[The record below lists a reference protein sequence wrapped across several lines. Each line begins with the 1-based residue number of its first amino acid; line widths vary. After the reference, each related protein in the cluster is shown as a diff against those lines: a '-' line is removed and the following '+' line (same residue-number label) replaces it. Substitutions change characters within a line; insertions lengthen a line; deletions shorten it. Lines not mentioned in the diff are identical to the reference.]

1 MSIVISESCNSTF
14 SNFHETSEGEIQN
27 VIKSLSNATCK
38 LDPLPTSMFKDCQ
51 LVLIPVITKLVN
63 TSLQTGVVPSNCKHS
78 LLTPRLKKSDLP
90 SQELSSYRPIANLS
104 YLSKIIEKVAVKQV
118 QEYLT
123 ANDLYPRT
131 QSAYRCFHSVET
143 ALLRVENDLLL
154 ALDEHKDAVL
164 VLLDFSA
171 AFDTISHENLL
182 RRLNNRFGITGTALE
197 WFGSYFYQRSH
208 AVKVEDS
215 LSAVF
220 QDKCG
225 VPQGSVIGPVSFTLY
240 TAPIQDIIDAHEL
253 NGMIYAD
260 DTQIYAF
267 FDHND
272 SVSQKITTDR
282 LNACIRDIRTWATH
296 NELVLND
303 NKTEMVHLSS
313 KFISRALLDVTI
325 SVGNTPII
333 PSKEARNLGCIFD
346 EHLTMK
352 SHVKKVCSSAMS
364 ALRQIGKIRGYL
376 DETNTKRLIH
386 SLVTSRLDSCNT
398 LLKELP
404 SSEIDKIQRIQNTA
418 ARIVEGSSHR
428 SPIAPLLQKLH
439 WLPIEKRIKF
449 KIILLTFKLLSGS
462 APSYLTDLIHTYV
475 PSRSLRSENQHLLQV
490 PRFTTEHYGKR
501 SFAVLAPTLWNNIPL
516 CIRTEPSISL
526 FISKLKTHLFTN

>member
-1 MSIVISESCNSTF
+1 
-14 SNFHETSEGEIQN
+14 
-27 VIKSLSNATCK
+27 
-38 LDPLPTSMFKDCQ
+38 
-51 LVLIPVITKLVN
+51 
-63 TSLQTGVVPSNCKHS
+63 
-78 LLTPRLKKSDLP
+78 
-90 SQELSSYRPIANLS
+90 
-104 YLSKIIEKVAVKQV
+104 
-118 QEYLT
+118 
-123 ANDLYPRT
+123 
-131 QSAYRCFHSVET
+131 
-143 ALLRVENDLLL
+143 
-154 ALDEHKDAVL
+154 
-164 VLLDFSA
+164 
-171 AFDTISHENLL
+171 
-182 RRLNNRFGITGTALE
+182 
-197 WFGSYFYQRSH
+197 
-208 AVKVEDS
+208 
-215 LSAVF
+215 
-220 QDKCG
+220 
-225 VPQGSVIGPVSFTLY
+225 
-240 TAPIQDIIDAHEL
+240 
-253 NGMIYAD
+253 MIYAD

-303 NKTEMVHLSS
+303 NKTEIVHLSS

-333 PSKEARNLGCIFD
+333 PSKEARNLGTIFD

-352 SHVKKVCSSAMS
+352 SHVKEVCSSAMS
-364 ALRQIGKIRGYL
+364 ALRQIGKIRTYL

-386 SLVTSRLDSCNT
+386 SLVTSRLDSCNA

-462 APSYLTDLIHTYV
+462 APHIL
-475 PSRSLRSENQHLLQV
+475 
-490 PRFTTEHYGKR
+490 
-501 SFAVLAPTLWNNIPL
+501 PT
-516 CIRTEPSISL
+516 
-526 FISKLKTHLFTN
+526 

>member
-1 MSIVISESCNSTF
+1 MYVYNNRCLLSLASHANSTF

-197 WFGSYFYQRSH
+197 WFGSYFT
-208 AVKVEDS
+208 
-215 LSAVF
+215 SAV
-220 QDKCG
+220 
-225 VPQGSVIGPVSFTLY
+225 T
-240 TAPIQDIIDAHEL
+240 
-253 NGMIYAD
+253 
-260 DTQIYAF
+260 
-267 FDHND
+267 
-272 SVSQKITTDR
+272 R
-282 LNACIRDIRTWATH
+282 
-296 NELVLND
+296 
-303 NKTEMVHLSS
+303 
-313 KFISRALLDVTI
+313 
-325 SVGNTPII
+325 
-333 PSKEARNLGCIFD
+333 
-346 EHLTMK
+346 
-352 SHVKKVCSSAMS
+352 
-364 ALRQIGKIRGYL
+364 
-376 DETNTKRLIH
+376 
-386 SLVTSRLDSCNT
+386 
-398 LLKELP
+398 
-404 SSEIDKIQRIQNTA
+404 
-418 ARIVEGSSHR
+418 
-428 SPIAPLLQKLH
+428 
-439 WLPIEKRIKF
+439 
-449 KIILLTFKLLSGS
+449 
-462 APSYLTDLIHTYV
+462 
-475 PSRSLRSENQHLLQV
+475 
-490 PRFTTEHYGKR
+490 
-501 SFAVLAPTLWNNIPL
+501 
-516 CIRTEPSISL
+516 
-526 FISKLKTHLFTN
+526 